1 MIRDIF
7 ILGTSAEMIKMK
19 ALISL
24 FPNSA
29 VINTRQQDIHLEE
42 FIENSGYVML
52 ELIEQPDSAGV
63 LNGFKQSLWWIANRS
78 WFIFRSL
85 SKLGKDGIR
94 NRKFQYIYI
103 HGDTL
108 TSGIAAIISRFMR
121 FNVVHVEAG
130 LRSKNILNPFPE
142 ELTRLSNTF
151 FANIHFAPDE
161 ISLANLENASGRKY
175 CSNGN
180 TFLDSLPALDSRI
193 LHRESTRNFILVH
206 MHRLEFLKN
215 SRIFKETLS
224 EILKLRNHFEVRVV
238 GEKHFMTKLKTTY
251 EISEIEGLIILPKLD
266 RKTFL
271 QSCLESEFVIT
282 DSGGT
287 QEELAVL
294 GVPTLL
300 HRKHTERFDGLDS
313 NICLSNWYIPSIGEF
328 AMCYEKYRR
337 PRVITKDSPSKLIYD
352 TILSIRD

>member
-7 ILGTSAEMIKMK
+7 ILGTSAEMIKMST
-19 ALISL
+19 LISL

-29 VINTRQQDIHLEE
+29 VINTRQQDIHLKD
-42 FIENSGYVML
+42 FIINSGNVISDLL
-52 ELIEQPDSAGV
+52 EVPDSADV
-63 LNGFKQSLWWIANRS
+63 LKGLQHSPWWIANRS
-78 WFIFRSL
+78 LYVFRSL
-85 SKLGKDGIR
+85 SKLGRHGIR

-108 TSGIAAIISRFMR
+108 TSGMAAIIGRLMR

-130 LRSKNILNPFPE
+130 LRSKSILNPFPE

-151 FANIHFAPDE
+151 FATIHFAPDQM
-161 ISLANLENASGRKY
+161 SLSNLEKARGKKY

-180 TFLDSLPALDSRI
+180 TFLDSLPAIDSGI
-193 LHRESTRNFILVH
+193 LPREYTRNFVLVH

-215 SRIFKETLS
+215 THIFRETVS
-224 EILKLRNHFEVRVV
+224 EILKLKKQFEVRVV
-238 GEKHFMTKLKTTY
+238 GEKHFVTKLKATF
-251 EISEIEGLIILPKLD
+251 EVSEIEGLIILPKLD

-271 QSCLESEFVIT
+271 QLCLESEFVIT

-300 HRKHTERFDGLDS
+300 HRKFTERFDGLDS
-313 NICLSNWYIPSIGEF
+313 NIRLSNWSISSIGEF
-328 AMCYEKYRR
+328 AISYGKYRR
-337 PRVITKDSPSKLIYD
+337 PRVFTKESPSKFIHD
-352 TILSIRD
+352 KIRDIRD